1 MKILLAAAAT
11 VALLAC
17 SDQQS
22 PAAQAA
28 EGAAPK
34 VEAKVATAAA
44 AYAPYLEKRY
54 PASGKAVAAAEVA
67 GMIERD
73 GPQKAV
79 AALWG
84 EGADNGWEAVMRG
97 IAKGEPAW
105 LALAPAIAKG
115 ADAGASTGLAMAS
128 QDALT
133 TNAAGAL
140 RLMAQLGDGDAGC
153 TYESFEDPPEQ
164 SRAFYAAA
172 TAGVEAVTE
181 PALQN
186 TRDACLAQ
194 LRSGAAQS

>member
-1 MKILLAAAAT
+1 MKILLAAATT

-22 PAAQAA
+22 PSAKAA

-44 AYAPYLEKRY
+44 YEPYLEKRY
-54 PASGKAVAAAEVA
+54 PASGKAIAAAEVA
-67 GMIERD
+67 AMIERD

-97 IAKGEPAW
+97 IARGEPAW

-140 RLMAQLGDGDAGC
+140 RLMSQLGDGGAGC
-153 TYESFEDPPEQ
+153 TYESYEDPPEQ

-172 TAGVEAVTE
+172 TAEVEAVTE
-181 PALQN
+181 PALQK

-194 LRSGAAQS
+194 LRSGAAQA